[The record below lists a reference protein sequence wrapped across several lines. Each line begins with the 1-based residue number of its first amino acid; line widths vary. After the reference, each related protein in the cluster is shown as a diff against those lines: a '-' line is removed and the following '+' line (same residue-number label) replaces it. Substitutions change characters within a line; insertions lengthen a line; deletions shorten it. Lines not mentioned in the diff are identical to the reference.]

1 MSAASCADTLAGDD
15 GTASIR
21 LVLLAWVGSLVPA
34 HACAKSGQANH
45 QPAWPEVTVAT
56 VVERRVEDWDEF
68 TGRLDTHHEPLND
81 VIDVVHSMT
90 VKRAGPHHAFACC
103 SGFTTLA
110 VTSCCQQQQANSRS
124 DVQSTLTGKVHSPAK
139 VTEPTRV

>member
-15 GTASIR
+15 GSASIR

-34 HACAKSGQANH
+34 HACAKSGHANH
-45 QPAWPEVTVAT
+45 QPAWPEVTVAK
-56 VVERRVEDWDEF
+56 VVERRVQDWDEF
-68 TGRLDTHHEPLND
+68 TGVDTHHEPLND
-81 VIDVVHSMT
+81 VIGVVHSVT
-90 VKRAGPHHAFACC
+90 AKPAGPHHALACS
-103 SGFTTLA
+103 SGFRRLA

-124 DVQSTLTGKVHSPAK
+124 DVQSTFTGKAHSPAK